1 NPVAVDDSV
10 TVHGHRTIVP
20 AENDTDP
27 ENDSVTFQSIATQP
41 QYGTLTP
48 WAPGAYTY
56 WPNNGFVGTD
66 SFTYTIHD
74 SYGGEATGT
83 VYINV
88 VNVPPFAF
96 PDLYYWKWG
105 MHMTPA
111 ENDIDAEGDG
121 VTFESIQT
129 STQFGVLNA
138 WSAGTYTYMPTPGS
152 GPLADYFLY

>member
-1 NPVAVDDSV
+1 
-10 TVHGHRTIVP
+10 
-20 AENDTDP
+20 
-27 ENDSVTFQSIATQP
+27 
-41 QYGTLTP
+41 

-152 GPLADYFLY
+152 GPLADYFLYSIKDTYGAGAIGVSIILVTDDSWNLGRLRCKGVGEPVDV